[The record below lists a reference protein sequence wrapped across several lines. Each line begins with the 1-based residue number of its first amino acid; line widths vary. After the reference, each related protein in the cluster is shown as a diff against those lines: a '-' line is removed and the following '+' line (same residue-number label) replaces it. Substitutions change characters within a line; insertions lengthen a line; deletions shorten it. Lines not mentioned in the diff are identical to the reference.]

1 MALKHAI
8 LAALSRG
15 IPRTGYE
22 LNTSFSDDNDRAWHA
37 SPSQVYAELTKMEKA
52 GLIEIADRNERG
64 RTSYVLT
71 DGGLEELRRWLVQDT
86 PDHSIRD
93 DAMMRLVS
101 LWVLDDQTA
110 GYLLDAEIVFQR
122 KRRLSLTH
130 LLEVWDDIR
139 EDTRVWRNRR
149 ALYVLWL
156 AQTDLTLAWLD
167 GLRDVLESPDR
178 DVSEILAPISGLVAG
193 HSSQAR

>member
-22 LNTSFSDDNDRAWHA
+22 LNSSFSDDNDRAWHA
-37 SPSQVYAELTKMEKA
+37 SPSQVYAELTKMEKT
-52 GLIEIADRNERG
+52 GLIEISDRNERG

-71 DGGLEELRRWLVQDT
+71 DAGLEELRRWLVQET

-101 LWVLDDQTA
+101 LWVLDDTTS
-110 GYLLDAEIVFQR
+110 GYLIDAEVVFQR

-130 LLEVWDDIR
+130 LLETWDNIR
-139 EDTRVWRNRR
+139 DDTRVWRNRR
-149 ALYVLWL
+149 AMYVLWL

-167 GLRDVLESPDR
+167 GLRDVLENPDR
-178 DVSEILAPISGLVAG
+178 SVDEVLAPISDLIST
-193 HSSQAR
+193 HLPQTR

>member
-37 SPSQVYAELTKMEKA
+37 SPSQVYAELTKMEKT
-52 GLIEIADRNERG
+52 GLIEISDRNERG

-71 DGGLEELRRWLVQDT
+71 DAGLEELRRWLVQET

-101 LWVLDDQTA
+101 LWVLDDTTS
-110 GYLLDAEIVFQR
+110 GYLIDAEVVFQR

-130 LLEVWDDIR
+130 LLETWDNIR
-139 EDTRVWRNRR
+139 DDTRVWRNRR
-149 ALYVLWL
+149 AMYVLWL

-167 GLRDVLESPDR
+167 GLRDVLENPDR
-178 DVSEILAPISGLVAG
+178 SVDEVLAPISDLIST
-193 HSSQAR
+193 HLPQTR

>member
-37 SPSQVYAELTKMEKA
+37 SPSQVYAELTKMEKT
-52 GLIEIADRNERG
+52 GLIEISDRNERG

-71 DGGLEELRRWLVQDT
+71 DAGLEELRRWLVQET

-101 LWVLDDQTA
+101 LWVLDDTTS
-110 GYLLDAEIVFQR
+110 GYLIDAEVVFQR

-130 LLEVWDDIR
+130 LLETWDNIR
-139 EDTRVWRNRR
+139 DDTRVWRNRR
-149 ALYVLWL
+149 AMYVLWL

-167 GLRDVLESPDR
+167 GLRDVLENPDR
-178 DVSEILAPISGLVAG
+178 SVDEVLAPISDLI
-193 HSSQAR
+193 STRLPQTR

>member
-37 SPSQVYAELTKMEKA
+37 SPSQVYAELTKMEKT
-52 GLIEIADRNERG
+52 GLIEISDRNERG

-71 DGGLEELRRWLVQDT
+71 DAGLEELRRWLVQET

-101 LWVLDDQTA
+101 LWVLDDTTS
-110 GYLLDAEIVFQR
+110 GYLIDAEVVFQR

-130 LLEVWDDIR
+130 LLETWDNIR
-139 EDTRVWRNRR
+139 DDTRVWRNRR
-149 ALYVLWL
+149 AMYVLWL

-167 GLRDVLESPDR
+167 GLRDVLEIPDR
-178 DVSEILAPISGLVAG
+178 DVSEILAPISGLVSGQTA
-193 HSSQAR
+193 QTR

>member
-37 SPSQVYAELTKMEKA
+37 SPSQVYAELTKMEKS

-71 DGGLEELRRWLVQDT
+71 DTGLEELRRWLVQDT

-101 LWVLDDQTA
+101 LWVLDDKTA

-130 LLEVWDDIR
+130 LLETWDNIR

-167 GLRDVLESPDR
+167 GLRDVLENPDR
-178 DVSEILAPISGLVAG
+178 DVSEILAPISGLVSG
-193 HSSQAR
+193 QTSQTR